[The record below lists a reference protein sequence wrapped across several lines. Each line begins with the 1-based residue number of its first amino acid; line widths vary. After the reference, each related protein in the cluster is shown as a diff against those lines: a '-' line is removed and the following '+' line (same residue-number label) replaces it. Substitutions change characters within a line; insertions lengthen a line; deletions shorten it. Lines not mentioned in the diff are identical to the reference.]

1 MAANVF
7 KSGKMI
13 SNVVDSYLANAV
25 SDVVIPD
32 GAIVALGELAAD
44 TTYSATGKEY
54 DTYVAA
60 APAAATTEVVIAD
73 YAGIEEYAESGYTPN
88 NSIKQG
94 IKLYGLQI
102 PAGTIYRVRRLALH
116 DKFWLGEANFKTA
129 PTVGQFAKPEA
140 SALTLAPAASAGT
153 GSGLAVKVL
162 VEEDLTT
169 GMKSNGKIYLCEVV
183 KL

>member
-60 APAAATTEVVIAD
+60 APAAVEEEVVEEEEEEEEEENSEETAA
-73 YAGIEEYAESGYTPN
+73 AGLG
-88 NSIKQG
+88 
-94 IKLYGLQI
+94 
-102 PAGTIYRVRRLALH
+102 AL
-116 DKFWLGEANFKTA
+116 FG
-129 PTVGQFAKPEA
+129 
-140 SALTLAPAASAGT
+140 
-153 GSGLAVKVL
+153 
-162 VEEDLTT
+162 
-169 GMKSNGKIYLCEVV
+169 
-183 KL
+183 

>member
-1 MAANVF
+1 MANVF
-7 KSGKMI
+7 KTGKMI

-25 SDVVIPD
+25 SETVIPD
-32 GAIVALGELAAD
+32 GALVALGDLAVDD
-44 TTYSATGKEY
+44 TYIATGKEY

-60 APAAATTEVVIAD
+60 APVAATTEVVIAD
-73 YAGIEEYAESGYTPN
+73 YAGIEEYSESGYTPN
-88 NSIKQG
+88 NIIKQG

-116 DKFWLGEANFKTA
+116 DKFWLGEDNFASA
-129 PTVGQFAKPEA
+129 PTVGKFAIATANSVLHTPA
-140 SALTLAPAASAGT
+140 NSAPQQGYAI
-153 GSGLAVKVL
+153 KIL

>member
-1 MAANVF
+1 MANVF
-7 KSGKMI
+7 KTGKMI

-25 SDVVIPD
+25 SDVAVPD
-32 GAIVALGELAAD
+32 GALVSLGDLAAD

-60 APAAATTEVVIAD
+60 APTSATAEVVIAD
-73 YAGIEEYAESGYTPN
+73 YAGIEEYSESGYTKN
-88 NSIKQG
+88 NVIKQG

-116 DKFWLGEANFKTA
+116 DKFWLGDGNFTSA
-129 PTVGQFAKPEA
+129 PTVGQFAAVGQNKF
-140 SALTLAPAASAGT
+140 THTPAASKP
-153 GSGLAVKVL
+153 GSGYAIKIL

-169 GMKSNGKIYLCEVV
+169 GMSSNGKIYLCEVV
-183 KL
+183 QL